1 MATRRSTTTQLNS
14 GHYTIKHELFWTV
27 LLGIAIPL
35 LSGTFYVGQLI
46 GNTRYDATTNE
57 IRENNQ
63 QLKDSLR
70 RDQMVI
76 ERMKHVSDSAL
87 NIIGHMPYDQL
98 KLDTAQFHKVQSTI
112 EAAGAALYLNIN
124 YKK

>member
-1 MATRRSTTTQLNS
+1 MATRRSSPTQPNP

-27 LLGIAIPL
+27 LLGLGIPL
-35 LSGTFYVGQLI
+35 LSGIFYVGERI
-46 GNTRYDATTNE
+46 GNARYDMATNE
-57 IRENNQ
+57 VRESNK
-63 QLKDSLR
+63 QLKDSLVSKHA
-70 RDQMVI
+70 VI

-98 KLDTAQFHKVQSTI
+98 KLDTGQFRKVQSTI